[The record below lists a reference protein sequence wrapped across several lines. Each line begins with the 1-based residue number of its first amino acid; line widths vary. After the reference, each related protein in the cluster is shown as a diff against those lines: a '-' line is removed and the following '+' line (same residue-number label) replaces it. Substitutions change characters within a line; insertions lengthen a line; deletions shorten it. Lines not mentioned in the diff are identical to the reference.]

1 MFKFLKEKISSIFK
15 SEEKPKKTSKKKS
28 KKENT
33 KKKASIQKQKK
44 ENVKNKKEKTPQ
56 INQQTTSSLK
66 KEKSQEVKE
75 TFIEEEKESK
85 PSFFSKLAQK
95 LTTSTLTKEDFDSFF
110 DEFEMSLL
118 ENNVALKV
126 VDKIKETLSQELIG
140 KNFKKSEVAEKIL
153 EALKKSINTLLIEPP
168 DLIEQIKTSKK
179 PFVIIFFGIN
189 GSGKT
194 TTIAKFANKLKKEGF
209 SLVLGAADTFRAAS
223 IEQLEEHAKRLNIP
237 IVKKEYNS
245 DPASVAFETIQ
256 YAKKEKKDVVLIDT
270 AGRMYTQSNLMRE
283 MEKII
288 KVSQPNLKIFVG
300 ESITG
305 NDATEQ
311 ASAFNNSV
319 GIDGIILSKADIDE
333 KAGTIL
339 SVSYIT
345 NKPIYFLGIG
355 QGYDDL
361 EKFSKKKILKNLGLE

>member
-1 MFKFLKEKISSIFK
+1 MFKFLKEKISSNIK
-15 SEEKPKKTSKKKS
+15 KEEKTKKTSKKK
-28 KKENT
+28 T
-33 KKKASIQKQKK
+33 AKKKPAKEKK
-44 ENVKNKKEKTPQ
+44 TTTLNKKQEIKEIKTEEIEQPKQ
-56 INQQTTSSLK
+56 I
-66 KEKSQEVKE
+66 E
-75 TFIEEEKESK
+75 K

-95 LTTSTLTKEDFDSFF
+95 LTTSALTKKDFETFF
-110 DEFEMSLL
+110 DDFEISLL

-126 VDKIKETLSQELIG
+126 VDKIKETLGQELIG

-153 EALKKSINTLLIEPP
+153 EALKKSIESILIEPP
-168 DLIEQIKTSKK
+168 EITEQIKNSKK

-288 KVSQPNLKIFVG
+288 KVANPNLKIFVG

-305 NDATEQ
+305 NYATEQ

-355 QGYDDL
+355 QDYDDL

>member
-66 KEKSQEVKE
+66 KEKTQEIKE
-75 TFIEEEKESK
+75 AFIEEEKESFIEEEKESK

-319 GIDGIILSKADIDE
+319 GIDGVIL
-333 KAGTIL
+333 
-339 SVSYIT
+339 
-345 NKPIYFLGIG
+345 
-355 QGYDDL
+355 
-361 EKFSKKKILKNLGLE
+361 

>member
-1 MFKFLKEKISSIFK
+1 MFKLLKEKISSIFK

-44 ENVKNKKEKTPQ
+44 EKTQEIKEA
-56 INQQTTSSLK
+56 
-66 KEKSQEVKE
+66 
-75 TFIEEEKESK
+75 FIEEEKESFIEAEKESK

-209 SLVLGAADTFRAAS
+209 SLVLGSA
-223 IEQLEEHAKRLNIP
+223 
-237 IVKKEYNS
+237 
-245 DPASVAFETIQ
+245 
-256 YAKKEKKDVVLIDT
+256 
-270 AGRMYTQSNLMRE
+270 
-283 MEKII
+283 
-288 KVSQPNLKIFVG
+288 VS
-300 ESITG
+300 
-305 NDATEQ
+305 
-311 ASAFNNSV
+311 
-319 GIDGIILSKADIDE
+319 
-333 KAGTIL
+333 
-339 SVSYIT
+339 
-345 NKPIYFLGIG
+345 
-355 QGYDDL
+355 
-361 EKFSKKKILKNLGLE
+361 

>member
-1 MFKFLKEKISSIFK
+1 MFKFLKEKISGIFK

-44 ENVKNKKEKTPQ
+44 EDVKNKKEKTPQ

-95 LTTSTLTKEDFDSFF
+95 LTTSALTKEDFETFF
-110 DEFEMSLL
+110 DDFEISLL

-126 VDKIKETLSQELIG
+126 VDKIKETLGQELIG
-140 KNFKKSEVAEKIL
+140 KNFKKSEVAEEIL
-153 EALKKSINTLLIEPP
+153 KALKKSIESILIEPP
-168 DLIEQIKTSKK
+168 EITEQIKNSKK

-288 KVSQPNLKIFVG
+288 KVANPNLKIFVG

-305 NDATEQ
+305 NYATEQ

-345 NKPIYFLGIG
+345 NK
-355 QGYDDL
+355 
-361 EKFSKKKILKNLGLE
+361 

>member
-1 MFKFLKEKISSIFK
+1 MFKFLKEKISGIFK